1 MSSRCCEFHK
11 SSFKAARIEPNSDDN
26 AEQSVL
32 EEEAQATF
40 AAVANWAVAIAMP
53 VDD

>member
-1 MSSRCCEFHK
+1 MHK

-32 EEEAQATF
+32 EEVAQATF
-40 AAVANWAVAIAMP
+40 AAVANWAAAIARP